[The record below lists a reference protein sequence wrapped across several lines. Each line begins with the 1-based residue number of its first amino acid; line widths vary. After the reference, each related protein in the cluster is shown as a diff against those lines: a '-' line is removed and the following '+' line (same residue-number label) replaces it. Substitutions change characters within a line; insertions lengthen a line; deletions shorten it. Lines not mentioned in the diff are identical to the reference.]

1 MQLIQSESMDLSE
14 LVAAVRQHVTGLD
27 AQSALLALAAV
38 GTGPSMAH
46 MRDEAREQMQRYP
59 LAHLFARRT
68 YARSGQKVAVGLG
81 SAPSDGDAEAISPDL
96 WATMVRNHALRS
108 QLVVDVQVVPALQVL
123 SMEHH
128 YSLVDLY
135 RLCRRNPWIPAGHEL
150 AWARGLKHG
159 LNGDFA
165 TAACVLVPQIEHLVR
180 DHVKRAGA
188 HTLITGEHGVES
200 EKGLSALLGSDEA
213 TAIFGEDLIFDM
225 KALLTEPGGPN
236 LRNVVAHGL
245 GEDAELHSTASVY
258 AWWTALRFVC
268 LPLAA
273 ALGDEGE
280 TAACAPDPAYPTDA

>member
-1 MQLIQSESMDLSE
+1 
-14 LVAAVRQHVTGLD
+14 
-27 AQSALLALAAV
+27 
-38 GTGPSMAH
+38 
-46 MRDEAREQMQRYP
+46 
-59 LAHLFARRT
+59 
-68 YARSGQKVAVGLG
+68 
-81 SAPSDGDAEAISPDL
+81 
-96 WATMVRNHALRS
+96 
-108 QLVVDVQVVPALQVL
+108 
-123 SMEHH
+123 MEHH